1 MSRFNLSEWALRNQ
15 ALLRYFIVVLAV
27 LGVWSYLGLG
37 QSEDPPFTFKVMV
50 VRTAWPGAT
59 AAEMTE
65 QVTEKVEKKLQ
76 EIPELDFLRS
86 YSRPGE
92 SQVFVV
98 VKDSIPAARVPDV
111 FYQVRKKIGDIRYT
125 LPADILGPFFND
137 EFGDTFGNI
146 YALTGDGYSDAQLRD
161 YGERLK
167 LELLRVP
174 NVAKVDLI
182 GLQDEK
188 IYIEVSNAKL
198 ATLGVSFDQ
207 VQKTLQAQNAI
218 TPAGSFETDTD
229 RIYLRP
235 SGAFDSVAAI
245 RAISI
250 RANGHLFRLGDVAE
264 VRRGYVDPPQPR
276 MRYDG
281 HDALGLAVSM
291 RAGGDIIQ
299 LGKDL
304 DTSVTR
310 LRRTLPVGLE
320 LDRVADQPR
329 AVARSVGEFVDTLAI
344 AVAIVLLVSF
354 FSLGL
359 RTGLVVALSIPLVLA
374 MTFAAMKYF
383 GIDLHKI
390 SLGALVLALGLLVDD
405 AIIAVEMMA
414 IKMEQ
419 GLSRVQA
426 AAFAYQSTAFPML
439 TGTLVTAAGFLP
451 IATAKSGTGEYTRS
465 IFEVVALALLIS
477 WLAAVVLIPYLGYKL
492 LPERGAPPS
501 RFEALLARWRARFAF
516 HFPRLRGKSPA
527 GRMGAAVDL
536 DHAPIHSPPP
546 QPSPA
551 SGAGSTSAAQGTI
564 ARAGDHAAH
573 DPYATPFYRRF
584 RALVAWCVGHRKTVI
599 AATVLLFALSLVGFG
614 FVQQQFFP
622 DSTRPELRVDIK
634 LAEGSSLTATAE
646 QVKKLE
652 AWLAK
657 RPELE
662 NYVSYVGS
670 GAPRF
675 YLPLDQQLPQASFAE
690 FVLLT
695 KGSREREH
703 LRTDL
708 IALFEHDFSE
718 VRARVLRLENG
729 PPVGYPIQFRIS
741 GADIP
746 SVHELARKV
755 ADVVRQNPNVHNVNL
770 DWEEPSKV
778 VRLAIDQERAR
789 VLGVSSQDLA
799 NFLQSSL
806 SGVPV
811 TYYRERDQLIEVS
824 LRGPPDE
831 RARLSLLESLAVPTP
846 SGQSV
851 PLKQIATVS
860 YGFEEGIIWRR
871 NRLPTITVR
880 GDIYGGLTPATVT
893 AQIDPQLDPIR
904 AQLPPGYLL
913 QVGGAVEESA
923 KGQASVNAGMPLF
936 LLVVFTVLMIQLRS
950 FSRVLLVVLTA
961 PLGLI
966 GVTLFLLVFR
976 VPFGFVAMLG
986 TIALMSMIMR
996 NSVILVDQIEQ
1007 DIAAGH
1013 DRRTAIVDATT
1024 RRFRPIVLTALAAI
1038 LAMVPLTRSAFFGP
1052 MAVAIMGGL
1061 FVATALTLLFLP
1073 ALYAAWFGVKEPG
1086 FGMRDSG
1093 LGSAR
1098 PDGGV
1103 LVSDR

>member
-15 ALLRYFIVVLAV
+15 SLLRYFIVVLAL

-50 VRTAWPGAT
+50 VQTQWPGAT
-59 AAEMTE
+59 ASEITE

-76 EIPELDFLRS
+76 EIPELDYLRS

-98 VKDSIPAARVPDV
+98 VKDSIPATSVPDV
-111 FYQVRKKIGDIRYT
+111 FYQIRKKIGDIRYT
-125 LPADILGPFFND
+125 LPAGVIGPFFND

-146 YALTGDGYSDAQLRD
+146 YTLTGDGYSDAQLRD
-161 YGERLK
+161 YAERLK

-174 NVAKVDLI
+174 NVAKVSLI

-207 VQKTLQAQNAI
+207 VQQTLQAQNAI
-218 TPAGSFETDTD
+218 APAGSFETESD
-229 RIYLRP
+229 RIYMRP
-235 SGAFDSVAAI
+235 SGAFDSVDAI
-245 RAISI
+245 RNISI

-264 VRRGYVDPPQPR
+264 IRRGFVDPPQPR

-281 HDALGLAVSM
+281 KNALGLAVSM
-291 RAGGDIIQ
+291 RAGGDILQ

-304 DTSVTR
+304 DSATTR
-310 LRRTLPVGLE
+310 LQKTLPVGLE

-329 AVARSVGEFVDTLAI
+329 AVSRSVGEFVDTLGI
-344 AVAIVLLVSF
+344 AVVIVLLVSF

-419 GLSRVQA
+419 GLDRVQA
-426 AAFAYQSTAFPML
+426 AAFAYTSTAFPML

-465 IFEVVALALLIS
+465 IFEVVALALIIS
-477 WLAAVVLIPYLGYKL
+477 WLAAVILIPYLGYKL

-501 RFEALLARWRARFAF
+501 RLENWLRLWRKRATARLPAA
-516 HFPRLRGKSPA
+516 LRGDN
-527 GRMGAAVDL
+527 RRTEH
-536 DHAPIHSPPP
+536 DH
-546 QPSPA
+546 
-551 SGAGSTSAAQGTI
+551 
-564 ARAGDHAAH
+564 DH
-573 DPYATPFYRRF
+573 DPYATPFYGRF
-584 RALVAWCVGHRKTVI
+584 RALVDWCVGHRKSVI
-599 AATVLLFALSLVGFG
+599 TATVGLFVLSIVGFG

-622 DSTRPELRVDIK
+622 DSTRPELLVDFK
-634 LAEGSSLTATAE
+634 LTEGSSLTATE
-646 QVKKLE
+646 VQVKKLE

-695 KGSREREH
+695 KGKREREA
-703 LRTDL
+703 LRADL

-718 VRARVLRLENG
+718 LRARVLRLENG
-729 PPVGYPIQFRIS
+729 PPVGYPVQFRIS

-746 SVHELARKV
+746 TVRELARKA
-755 ADVVRQNPNVHNVNL
+755 ADIVRQNTYVHNVNL

-778 VRLAIDQERAR
+778 VRLSIDQERAR

-811 TYYRERDQLIEVS
+811 TFYRERDQLIEVS
-824 LRGPPDE
+824 LRGPGDE

-851 PLKQIATVS
+851 PLKQIATVN

-871 NRLPTITVR
+871 NRLPTVTVR
-880 GDIYGGLTPATVT
+880 GDIYGGITPATVT
-893 AQIDPQLDPIR
+893 AQINPQLDGIR
-904 AQLPPGYLL
+904 AQLPAGYLL
-913 QVGGAVEESA
+913 EVGGAVEESA
-923 KGQASVNAGMPLF
+923 KGQGSVNAGMPLF

-966 GVTLFLLVFR
+966 GVTAFLLVFN

-986 TIALMSMIMR
+986 TIALMGMIMR

-1007 DIAAGH
+1007 DIAGGH
-1013 DRRTAIVDATT
+1013 DAWHAIVDATT

-1038 LAMVPLTRSAFFGP
+1038 LAMIPLTRSAFFGP

-1073 ALYAAWFGVKEPG
+1073 ALYAAWFRVRKPAHEQHEAALDATRAQPG
-1086 FGMRDSG
+1086 
-1093 LGSAR
+1093 LLAT
-1098 PDGGV
+1098 
-1103 LVSDR
+1103 